1 MTIHSLI
8 HSLTNSRTISYGSDI
23 FQLMKTVVYSHKTNI
38 LVKETDDKRKQR
50 TEVTSDRNYYYEE
63 NKTRP

>member
-1 MTIHSLI
+1 
-8 HSLTNSRTISYGSDI
+8 
-23 FQLMKTVVYSHKTNI
+23 MKTVVYSHKTNI

-63 NKTRP
+63 NKNAQ